1 MCFFAVN
8 GFYQNLPL
16 GPWTSESLKNTWCLT
31 NIGLQAQCFGV
42 PFIWIDCCWGLVAP
56 SCSIFLFLSLSH
68 SLILSFSQSLTLSF
82 SHSLIFSLSL
92 SPSPSLSGPFVSIH
106 FRAYAYV
113 SSKQEKHACVIIIVH
128 ACVYHMCMC
137 VWCTV
142 HCAQCVMSNVQ
153 RVYNVQCN
161 LCIIWCSVLYC
172 HVMQRNAT
180 Q

>member
-16 GPWTSESLKNTWCLT
+16 SPWTSESLKNTWCLT

-56 SCSIFLFLSLSH
+56 SCSIFLFLSL
-68 SLILSFSQSLTLSF
+68 ILSF
-82 SHSLIFSLSL
+82 SHSLSLSL

-153 RVYNVQCN
+153 RVMCN
-161 LCIIWCSVLYC
+161 AIYVLYDVLYC
-172 HVMQRNAT
+172 TVM
-180 Q
+180 